1 MKTINARAQAIRAKK
16 PEYKELMLNVLQHSN
31 RHSLYLRLTFW
42 INKLIKLTFK
52 PKRESASHESLN
64 FFVQGVSYMQVK
76 SLVIFSRYIQDLV
89 DRLINMKVS
98 DVNDFEWQYKLKTN
112 WNADDEGEVQCGGW
126 KMQMGYE
133 YLSTR
138 PRMMMMPLTERYF
151 VFIASSLGKRMQ
163 LCSNVSQ
170 RIHRLRKLLKNWL
183 RSPRCPSAQFS
194 AGSI

>member
-31 RHSLYLRLTFW
+31 RQSLYLRLTFW

-52 PKRESASHESLN
+52 PRKESAGYESLN
-64 FFVQGVSYMQVK
+64 FSVQGVSNMQVK
-76 SLVIFSRYIQDLV
+76 SIVIFLRYMQDVV

-126 KMQMGYE
+126 KM
-133 YLSTR
+133 
-138 PRMMMMPLTERYF
+138 
-151 VFIASSLGKRMQ
+151 
-163 LCSNVSQ
+163 
-170 RIHRLRKLLKNWL
+170 
-183 RSPRCPSAQFS
+183 
-194 AGSI
+194 